1 MQFAATVVRA
11 VFSLAT
17 IAYATGAVGPPVAAA
32 ERDSRYQTADQRSH
46 SRYPEVEEALGTL
59 LAQCEVVRKHYDL
72 RVECAVATYHD
83 YPSML
88 IRFFDADAAEEYGQ
102 VMVDNL
108 AISFCDVVRDGDVDA
123 RLVLFVRDPQMAS
136 VYACETG
143 ELSQWVSVA

>member
-1 MQFAATVVRA
+1 MQFATTVVRA

-17 IAYATGAVGPPVAAA
+17 IAYAIGAVGPPVAAA
-32 ERDSRYQTADQRSH
+32 ERDSRYQTADQRTH
-46 SRYPEVEEALGTL
+46 SRYPEVQEALGTV
-59 LAQCEVVRKHYDL
+59 LAQCEVVRKRYDL
-72 RVECAVATYHD
+72 RVECAVTTYND

-88 IRFFDADAAEEYGQ
+88 IKFLDADAAEKYGQ
-102 VMVDNL
+102 MMVDNL
-108 AISFCDVVRDGDVDA
+108 AISFCDVLSDADIDA